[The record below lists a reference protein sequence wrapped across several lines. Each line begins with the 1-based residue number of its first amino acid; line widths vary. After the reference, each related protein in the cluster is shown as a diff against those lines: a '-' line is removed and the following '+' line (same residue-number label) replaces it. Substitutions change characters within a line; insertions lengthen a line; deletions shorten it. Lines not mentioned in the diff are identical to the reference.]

1 MILDTSVLVDA
12 LTGPRRS
19 LGALRAAIDRGDRLL
34 LPTLVLYEWLRG
46 PRERVELALQR
57 DLFPA
62 DTAVPFGPDEAASAT
77 RLYAAAPRARAR
89 EVDIA
94 IAAHALVL
102 DAPLWTLNKDDFA
115 DLPGLNLASP

>member
-1 MILDTSVLVDA
+1 
-12 LTGPRRS
+12 
-19 LGALRAAIDRGDRLL
+19 
-34 LPTLVLYEWLRG
+34 
-46 PRERVELALQR
+46 
-57 DLFPA
+57 LFPA
-62 DTAVPFGPDEAASAT
+62 DTAVPFGPDEAASAAH
-77 RLYAAAPRARAR
+77 LYAAVPRARAR